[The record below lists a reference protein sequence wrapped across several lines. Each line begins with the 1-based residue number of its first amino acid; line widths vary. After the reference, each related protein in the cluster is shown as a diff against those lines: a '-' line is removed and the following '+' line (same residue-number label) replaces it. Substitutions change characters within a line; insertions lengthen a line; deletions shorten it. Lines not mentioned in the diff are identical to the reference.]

1 MIMTKTTELGVQSVL
16 YLAQHPEGYL
26 ANPQEIAERLSESSA
41 YIAKVLRLMTHSGI
55 IRSHRGVSGGFELV
69 RRPEQITLLEIVEAC
84 QGAIQGNYCRE
95 MPAEM
100 VPQLC
105 GYHQAM
111 FELKETCRRVLTE
124 WTVARILLNPEARIP
139 SPACRFRRIR
149 VNAPVPA

>member
-1 MIMTKTTELGVQSVL
+1 MTKTTELGVQSVL

-26 ANPQEIAERLSESSA
+26 ANPQEIAERMGESSA

-69 RRPEQITLLEIVEAC
+69 RKPEDITLLEIVEAC
-84 QGAIQGNYCRE
+84 QGTIQGNYCRE
-95 MPAEM
+95 MPASV

-111 FELKETCRRVLTE
+111 FELKETCRRVLSE
-124 WTVARILLNPEARIP
+124 WTVARILKNPEARVP

-149 VNAPVPA
+149 VAATLSV